1 MPTTR
6 ALRRD
11 SKSSGDDFPQDVQE
25 LQSYFEPAE
34 PGQKIRAVPGAGL
47 SVPIWLLGSSL
58 FGAQLAA
65 MLGLPFAFASHFA
78 PADMMQ
84 ALRLYRSGFR
94 PSKQLDQ
101 PYAMGCVNVIAAAT
115 DAEARRLF
123 TSHQQAFALLRRGTP
138 GQIPPPIDDIETFW
152 SPAEKAM
159 ASQSLACSVV
169 GAART
174 VERGLNEFIEITK
187 PDELMIAALIYD
199 QAARLRSYEIAVEV
213 RERLGAEERKVGVP
227 TAV

>member
-1 MPTTR
+1 M
-6 ALRRD
+6 
-11 SKSSGDDFPQDVQE
+11 V
-25 LQSYFEPAE
+25 
-34 PGQKIRAVPGAGL
+34 
-47 SVPIWLLGSSL
+47 
-58 FGAQLAA
+58 
-65 MLGLPFAFASHFA
+65 
-78 PADMMQ
+78 
-84 ALRLYRSGFR
+84 
-94 PSKQLDQ
+94 
-101 PYAMGCVNVIAAAT
+101 CVNVIAAAT

-213 RERLGAEERKVGVP
+213 RERLGTEERKVGVP

>member
-1 MPTTR
+1 
-6 ALRRD
+6 
-11 SKSSGDDFPQDVQE
+11 
-25 LQSYFEPAE
+25 
-34 PGQKIRAVPGAGL
+34 
-47 SVPIWLLGSSL
+47 L

-65 MLGLPFAFASHFA
+65 MLGLPFAFAAHFA

-94 PSKQLDQ
+94 PSKQVDQ
-101 PYAMGCVNVIAAAT
+101 PYAMVCVNVIAAAT

-138 GQIPPPIDDIETFW
+138 GQIPPPIDDIEAFW

-169 GAART
+169 GADRT
-174 VERGLNEFIEITK
+174 VERGLNEFIEIAK

-199 QAARLRSYEIAVEV
+199 QAARLRSYEIAAEV
-213 RERLGAEERKVGVP
+213 RERMGAEQSKVSEP
-227 TAV
+227 AAV